1 MQIDGKGMGFHALGR
16 FRTTWLRGKRCQEDI
31 NNSWM
36 GHKPETMSELY
47 SRLDEELELRLQ
59 EAESVGVGFDIPAYV
74 APSAPKMQTG
84 TEVEIAA

>member
-1 MQIDGKGMGFHALGR
+1 
-16 FRTTWLRGKRCQEDI
+16 
-31 NNSWM
+31 M

-59 EAESVGVGFDIPAYV
+59 EAESVGVGFDVPAYV